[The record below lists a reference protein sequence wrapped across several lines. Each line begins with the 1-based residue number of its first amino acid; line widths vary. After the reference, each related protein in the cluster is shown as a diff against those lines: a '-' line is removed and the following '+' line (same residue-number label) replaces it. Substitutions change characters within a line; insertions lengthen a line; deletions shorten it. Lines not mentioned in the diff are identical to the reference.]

1 MEDPTNVASK
11 VMHLRFTRLVFGLR
25 SSPAVLG
32 AVIFHHL
39 ESYKDKYPNLVQLM
53 ENCLY
58 VDDLVTGTDTIE
70 QGFELYQKAK
80 QIMKDAGL
88 NLRKWNSNSQE
99 LLERIRKAEDTTKS
113 TNSVNNLQL
122 KVSEEEESYSKST
135 INTITNVKF
144 SKLLGVIWDSYS
156 DKLLF
161 DFSNITEY
169 ANSLPSSK
177 RSVLKVTAKLFD
189 PLGLLS
195 PFIIRLKIM
204 FRTLCLGK
212 LDWDDVLP
220 DNLLGE
226 WKSIIAEL
234 GTLSNLH
241 VDRCY
246 FYTEP
251 SHVNFQL
258 HGFCDASL
266 QAYAA
271 VVYLRTVY
279 ADGSVTVRII
289 ASKTRVSPVKSQ
301 TIPRLELL
309 AAVILTRLAIVV
321 RESLLMLGD
330 MELHFWTDSNVVLS
344 WISSNRSYKQY
355 VTSRIKE
362 IHQNTNREDWHHC
375 PGVLNPAD
383 MPSRG
388 LKGSELPN
396 RKTWWE
402 GPQFLQLDKAE
413 WPSTIIT
420 EFTEETDSELLKTQ
434 PDIAHVFTSS
444 QNCSPISLSKIVEA
458 KNFSNWETLLR
469 VTAYI
474 LRFIHRCKKNTCND
488 SSVIN
493 QILLTAKEINLAE
506 RYWIRSIQ
514 LEEFPAEITYLQSRQ
529 AAKPIRID
537 QFGLYLDDFK
547 ILRCR
552 GRVNNSSLCLGAKNP
567 ILLPYNHHYVHLLIL
582 HVHRKLKHS
591 GIGDT
596 LASIREQYWV
606 LKGRQAVKQIIR
618 KCVTCKRMDGV
629 AYPVVKPPDLPTT
642 RVSDDP
648 PFSHTGVDFAGPL
661 YVHSP
666 DETTGSMKTY
676 ICLFTCASTRAVHLE
691 LVADLNVSSFLLA
704 FRRFTSRRGLPTTL
718 LSDNAKTFKS
728 AAKEVHNI
736 IRSKD
741 VHTHLT
747 NLRITWNFIVE
758 RAPWWGGFWERMV
771 QTVKKCLRK
780 AIGQA
785 TLTFDQL
792 QTLLIEIEAIVNSRP
807 LTYAYDDVEGLSYT
821 ISPSHLL
828 YGRRIASVPNNEI
841 YEVVST
847 HESLIRRCKQQK
859 HIFQQFMSL
868 WRKTYLLHLREH
880 HRVKQRVTKGP
891 EVAVGDVVIL
901 KNDTTK
907 RLFWKLAIVK
917 ELLTGIDGNVRAAIV
932 MTTDPNYKSKQ
943 LRRSIRHLIPIEVKA
958 EESNNSHQEKHD
970 PVVTETRQ
978 RRAAAVTGEL
988 KRKLQGN

>member
-1 MEDPTNVASK
+1 MIRQDSSTTKLRIVYDGSAKSNTGDCALNDCLQVGPNFIPKLFNILIQFRSHSVALTADIEKAFLMVGISMSDRDALRFLWVEDPMNCASK
-11 VMHLRFTRLVFGLR
+11 VIHLRFTRLVFGLR

-32 AVIFHHL
+32 AVILHHL
-39 ESYKDKYPNLVQLM
+39 KSYKEKYADFVQLI

-58 VDDLVTGTDTIE
+58 VDDLVTGTDSIE

-80 QIMKDAGL
+80 QIMKGAGL
-88 NLRKWNSNSQE
+88 NLRKWNSNSQA
-99 LLERIRKAEDTTKS
+99 LLAKIREAEDTTKS
-113 TNSVNNLQL
+113 TDSGNNLQSN
-122 KVSEEEESYSKST
+122 VSEEEESYSKST
-135 INTITNVKF
+135 TGSINSVTNVKH
-144 SKLLGVIWDSYS
+144 SKLLGVIWDSHS
-156 DKLLF
+156 DKFLF
-161 DFSNITEY
+161 DFSDITEY
-169 ANSLPSSK
+169 ANSLPFSK

-195 PFIIRLKIM
+195 PFIIRLKVM
-204 FRTLCLGK
+204 FRTLCIGK
-212 LDWDDVLP
+212 LDWDDELP
-220 DNLLGE
+220 DSLLGE
-226 WKSIIAEL
+226 WKSILTEL
-234 GTLSNLH
+234 STLTNLNVH
-241 VDRCY
+241 RCC

-258 HGFCDASL
+258 HGFCDASV

-279 ADGSVTVRII
+279 ADGSVTVRLI
-289 ASKTRVSPVKSQ
+289 ASKTQVSPVKSQ

-309 AAVILTRLAIVV
+309 AAVILTRLVIVV

-330 MELHFWTDSNVVLS
+330 MDLHYWTDSKVVLL
-344 WISSNRSYKQY
+344 WICSNRSYKQY
-355 VTSRIKE
+355 VSSRIKE

-388 LKGSELPN
+388 LRGSELPK
-396 RKTWWE
+396 RRTWWE
-402 GPQFLQLDKAE
+402 GPQFLQRNKAE
-413 WPSTIIT
+413 WPFTSIT
-420 EFTEETDSELLKTQ
+420 EVNEESDSELLKTQ
-434 PDIAHVFTSS
+434 PDIAHVFTSCPTYQS
-444 QNCSPISLSKIVEA
+444 CSPISLSKIVEA
-458 KNFSNWETLLR
+458 KNFSNLETLLR

-474 LRFIHRCKKNTCND
+474 LRFIQRCKNNTCNE

-493 QILLTAKEINLAE
+493 QILLTAEEINLAE
-506 RYWIRSIQ
+506 RYWIQSIQ
-514 LEEFPAEITYLQSRQ
+514 LEEFSMEISYLQARQ
-529 AAKPIRID
+529 ATKPIRVD
-537 QFGLYLDDFK
+537 QFGLYLDESQ

-552 GRVNNSSLCLGAKNP
+552 GRINNSSLCLGAKNP
-567 ILLPYNHHYVHLLIL
+567 ILLPYNHHYVNLLII

-606 LKGRQAVKQIIR
+606 LKGRQAVKRIIR

-629 AYPVVKPPDLPTT
+629 AYPVVRPPDLPTT

-661 YVHSP
+661 YVRSL
-666 DETTGSMKTY
+666 DESTSSVKTY

-704 FRRFTSRRGLPTTL
+704 FRRFSSRRGVPATL

-728 AAKEVHNI
+728 AAKEVRNI
-736 IRSKD
+736 MRSKD

-785 TLTFDQL
+785 TLTLVHL
-792 QTLLIEIEAIVNSRP
+792 QTLLTEIEAIVNSRP
-807 LTYAYDDVEGLSYT
+807 LTYTYDDAEGFELHNFT
-821 ISPSHLL
+821 LPSPLWP
-828 YGRRIASVPNNEI
+828 AN
-841 YEVVST
+841 YEFT
-847 HESLIRRCKQQK
+847 
-859 HIFQQFMSL
+859 
-868 WRKTYLLHLREH
+868 
-880 HRVKQRVTKGP
+880 
-891 EVAVGDVVIL
+891 
-901 KNDTTK
+901 
-907 RLFWKLAIVK
+907 
-917 ELLTGIDGNVRAAIV
+917 
-932 MTTDPNYKSKQ
+932 
-943 LRRSIRHLIPIEVKA
+943 
-958 EESNNSHQEKHD
+958 
-970 PVVTETRQ
+970 
-978 RRAAAVTGEL
+978 
-988 KRKLQGN
+988 

>member
-1 MEDPTNVASK
+1 
-11 VMHLRFTRLVFGLR
+11 
-25 SSPAVLG
+25 
-32 AVIFHHL
+32 
-39 ESYKDKYPNLVQLM
+39 
-53 ENCLY
+53 
-58 VDDLVTGTDTIE
+58 
-70 QGFELYQKAK
+70 
-80 QIMKDAGL
+80 
-88 NLRKWNSNSQE
+88 
-99 LLERIRKAEDTTKS
+99 
-113 TNSVNNLQL
+113 
-122 KVSEEEESYSKST
+122 
-135 INTITNVKF
+135 
-144 SKLLGVIWDSYS
+144 
-156 DKLLF
+156 
-161 DFSNITEY
+161 
-169 ANSLPSSK
+169 
-177 RSVLKVTAKLFD
+177 
-189 PLGLLS
+189 
-195 PFIIRLKIM
+195 
-204 FRTLCLGK
+204 
-212 LDWDDVLP
+212 
-220 DNLLGE
+220 
-226 WKSIIAEL
+226 
-234 GTLSNLH
+234 
-241 VDRCY
+241 
-246 FYTEP
+246 
-251 SHVNFQL
+251 
-258 HGFCDASL
+258 
-266 QAYAA
+266 
-271 VVYLRTVY
+271 
-279 ADGSVTVRII
+279 
-289 ASKTRVSPVKSQ
+289 
-301 TIPRLELL
+301 
-309 AAVILTRLAIVV
+309 
-321 RESLLMLGD
+321 
-330 MELHFWTDSNVVLS
+330 
-344 WISSNRSYKQY
+344 
-355 VTSRIKE
+355 
-362 IHQNTNREDWHHC
+362 
-375 PGVLNPAD
+375 
-383 MPSRG
+383 
-388 LKGSELPN
+388 
-396 RKTWWE
+396 
-402 GPQFLQLDKAE
+402 
-413 WPSTIIT
+413 
-420 EFTEETDSELLKTQ
+420 
-434 PDIAHVFTSS
+434 
-444 QNCSPISLSKIVEA
+444 
-458 KNFSNWETLLR
+458 
-469 VTAYI
+469 
-474 LRFIHRCKKNTCND
+474 
-488 SSVIN
+488 
-493 QILLTAKEINLAE
+493 
-506 RYWIRSIQ
+506 
-514 LEEFPAEITYLQSRQ
+514 
-529 AAKPIRID
+529 
-537 QFGLYLDDFK
+537 
-547 ILRCR
+547 
-552 GRVNNSSLCLGAKNP
+552 
-567 ILLPYNHHYVHLLIL
+567 
-582 HVHRKLKHS
+582 
-591 GIGDT
+591 
-596 LASIREQYWV
+596 
-606 LKGRQAVKQIIR
+606 
-618 KCVTCKRMDGV
+618 MDGV

-642 RVSDDP
+642 CVSDNP
-648 PFSHTGVDFAGPL
+648 LFSHTGVDFAGPL

-666 DETTGSMKTY
+666 DETTSSMKTY

-807 LTYAYDDVEGLSYT
+807 LTYAYNDVEGLSYT

-868 WRKTYLLHLREH
+868 WRKTYLLDLREH